1 MWLLFHDCRLLLF
14 ASMFTLSRDSSFACC
29 EGGAA
34 VVGYRASWGVGVGAG
49 AEQVDSLCGVVMCF
63 RS

>member
-34 VVGYRASWGVGVGAG
+34 VASYHASCGVGAG
-49 AEQVDSLCGVVMCF
+49 AEQVDSL
-63 RS
+63 

>member
-1 MWLLFHDCRLLLF
+1 MLPKVWLLFHDCRLLLF

-34 VVGYRASWGVGVGAG
+34 VVGYRASWGVGVGA
-49 AEQVDSLCGVVMCF
+49 EQVDSL
-63 RS
+63 